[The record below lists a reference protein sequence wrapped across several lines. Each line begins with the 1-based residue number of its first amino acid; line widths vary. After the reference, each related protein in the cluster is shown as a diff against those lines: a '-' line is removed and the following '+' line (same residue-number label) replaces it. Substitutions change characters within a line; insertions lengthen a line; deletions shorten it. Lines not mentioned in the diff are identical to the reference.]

1 VVEGGVNDGLA
12 EIIGIRDGRPI
23 GDFVAR
29 PGGDNFKLVVFVP
42 VDAVNKVA
50 DAVFEAGAGTI
61 GNYSRCSYRTEGK
74 GTFLPLEGSRPAVG
88 KKGKFEEV
96 AEVRFEAVVPAERLT
111 DAVSAMRKAHPYEV
125 PAFDVFK
132 LYDVESTFGLGR
144 MGRVV
149 PARSLDEIIREIKK
163 HTGAKAAGV
172 VGRQKRTVRKA
183 AVCAGSCGK
192 IINQVIAAGCDLYVT
207 GELKHHHA
215 LAAQEAGVSCLCLS
229 HSVSERFILKKLAKQ
244 LQKKLKDV
252 KVIIS
257 RKDADPFIWKQ
268 I

>member
-1 VVEGGVNDGLA
+1 MAKSTVRL
-12 EIIGIRDGRPI
+12 I
-23 GDFVAR
+23 
-29 PGGDNFKLVVFVP
+29 
-42 VDAVNKVA
+42 
-50 DAVFEAGAGTI
+50 
-61 GNYSRCSYRTEGK
+61 CS
-74 GTFLPLEGSRPAVG
+74 
-88 KKGKFEEV
+88 
-96 AEVRFEAVVPAERLT
+96 
-111 DAVSAMRKAHPYEV
+111 AVSRACAARLLVWAAAISAAILSRK
-125 PAFDVFK
+125 
-132 LYDVESTFGLGR
+132 

-149 PARSLDEIIREIKK
+149 PARSLDEIIRAVKK